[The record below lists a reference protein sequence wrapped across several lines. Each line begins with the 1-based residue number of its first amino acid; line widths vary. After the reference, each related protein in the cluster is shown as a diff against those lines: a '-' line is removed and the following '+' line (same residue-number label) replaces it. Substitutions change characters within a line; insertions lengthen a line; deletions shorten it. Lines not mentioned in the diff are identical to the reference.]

1 MGEFTVVDNGE
12 KTAPLEELV
21 PPPPPPMPPPPRIEP
36 AVEAKCD
43 PEGVWALNL
52 GEDTDCPGCWCCCW
66 SCCCEPDWKAAKGDD
81 VEAGEG
87 ALRPPERPLVELS
100 TAEKE
105 EVKGEEV
112 EAPGPGLLD

>member
-1 MGEFTVVDNGE
+1 MGDE
-12 KTAPLEELV
+12 
-21 PPPPPPMPPPPRIEP
+21 
-36 AVEAKCD
+36 
-43 PEGVWALNL
+43 
-52 GEDTDCPGCWCCCW
+52 TDCPDCCCCGCG
-66 SCCCEPDWKAAKGDD
+66 CCDCEPVWKEAKGDD

-87 ALRPPERPLVELS
+87 ALRAPERPLAELS